1 MRITSELFVA
11 QLVRRVFNDG
21 GFAAVGRKGADAAGA
36 IFILNRDRLGRVSFF
51 TPAIQSLVEDGPMR
65 LFMRERAGDEAEI
78 DARLQREARFDPDFW
93 LVEIEVDEPGRY
105 IEIVETDDPTSA

>member
-36 IFILNRDRLGRVSFF
+36 IFILNRDRLGEVTFF
-51 TPAIQSLVEDGPMR
+51 TPAIQSLVEDGSTR
-65 LFMRERAGDEAEI
+65 LFMREAACDEAEI

-93 LVEIEVDEPGRY
+93 IVEIEVDDPARY
-105 IEIVETDDPTSA
+105 LEIVEMGDPKAV